1 MSLDL
6 GGFAQY
12 LDDIDGTEEEFN
24 AFNFCLA
31 EEYFNAMCEED
42 FELIGEVDTSLI
54 INIMHWLNYDGIIN
68 KNIEEEIKKIE
79 TGLFLTNKN
88 RTFIEAIVENKN
100 HYLADAYISLG
111 NNDPRLYVIV
121 ILYNEYY
128 TKSTVLN
135 YINHNVKNRN
145 EYVLALSKIFDE
157 LDKTYNEIENKDEK
171 ILFLRKVKSNLEL
184 IRYPQEYGK
193 VKISDIGNYNFA
205 KELKY
210 IM

>member
-6 GGFAQY
+6 GGFAEY
-12 LDDIDGTEEEFN
+12 PDDIDGTEEEFN

-31 EEYFNAMCEED
+31 EEYFAAMCEED
-42 FELIGEVDTSLI
+42 FELIGEVDAYLI
-54 INIMHWLNYDGIIN
+54 RNIMHWLNYDGIIN

-79 TGLFLTNKN
+79 TGSFLTNKN
-88 RTFIEAIVENKN
+88 RPFVEAIVENKDP
-100 HYLADAYISLG
+100 YLADAYISLG

-121 ILYNEYY
+121 MLYNEYY
-128 TKSTVLN
+128 TKSTILN
-135 YINHNVKNRN
+135 YINHNVKNRD

-171 ILFLRKVKSNLEL
+171 IFFLRKVKSNLEL

-193 VKISDIGNYNFA
+193 VKISDIGNYNFV